1 MKVTLRYILLFV
13 VLAVSTLLAA
23 CAPSDLVIR
32 PSYQPIG
39 ESKGAGGPLVVA
51 SALETPAGHG
61 GAERVQ
67 FVYGEVKDTDGKVM
81 GSVVSQTSPTAV
93 VRDAL
98 QMELLKAGY
107 TVQVAQAL
115 PAGVEQGVVLTAATV
130 TLDEVSS
137 LVKIEADCKVNL
149 SLELWKKGAL
159 VRRLTYGKNVSDFAV
174 RDREQLHRQL
184 LQKALGA
191 VMKDA
196 TADLVKYLK

>member
-1 MKVTLRYILLFV
+1 MKIALRTVLL
-13 VLAVSTLLAA
+13 LSVSVMLAA
-23 CAPSDLVIR
+23 CAPSDLVIK
-32 PSYQPIG
+32 PSYQPAG
-39 ESKGAGGPLVVA
+39 ESRGAGGPFVLA
-51 SALETPAGHG
+51 STLESPNGHG

-67 FVYGEVKDTDGKVM
+67 FVYGEVKDSDGKVM
-81 GSVVSQTSPTAV
+81 GSVVSQTSPTSL

-98 QMELLKAGY
+98 EMELLKAGY

-115 PAGVEQGVVLTAATV
+115 PAGVEQGAVLTAATV

-174 RDREQLHRQL
+174 KDREQLHRRL
-184 LQKALGA
+184 LQKALSA